1 VLLSQPPLF
10 SSNLTETA
18 TITCSAID
26 YNVMTYKW
34 IIESGSF
41 SSKVT
46 GINSTT
52 LVIPNVTSSDDN
64 TYTCVATTHVGCVSS
79 STTQMIVT
87 GMRSLDDIVAMAR

>member
-1 VLLSQPPLF
+1 VILSQPPLF

-18 TITCSAID
+18 TITCSTIG
-26 YNVMTYKW
+26 YNVTYRW

-64 TYTCVATTHVGCVSS
+64 TYTCVATTQIGCVSS
-79 STTQMIVT
+79 STTQMTVT
-87 GMRSLDDIVAMAR
+87 GMRSLDHIVVMAR